1 MAIMSAQLIFSLSLV
16 FLVSG
21 AHMATISITNNC
33 PYTVWP
39 GTLANAEHPQLAETG
54 FELATRGTKTLNIPA
69 KWAGRFWARTQC
81 SGSFTCAT
89 ADCGSGQVACN
100 GKGAVPP
107 ASLVEIKF
115 QSDDGQDYYNLSL
128 VDGFNLPVA
137 VAPENGSGSK
147 CVKATCSANVNAA
160 CPAELQVKGTDGSV
174 IACKSACEQFKDPKY
189 CCTEAYADNCPP
201 TNYATIFKNQCPQA
215 YSYPKDDASSVF
227 ACTSGANY
235 AITFCP

>member
-1 MAIMSAQLIFSLSLV
+1 MASMSAQLIFSLTLA

-21 AHMATISITNNC
+21 AHLATVSITNNC

-54 FELATRGTKTLNIPA
+54 FELPSRGTKTLNIPTG
-69 KWAGRFWARTQC
+69 WAGRFWARTQC
-81 SGSFTCAT
+81 SGNFKCVT

-115 QSDDGQDYYNLSL
+115 QTEDGQDYYNLSL
-128 VDGFNLPVA
+128 VDGFNLPIA
-137 VAPENGSGSK
+137 VAPQNGSGPK
-147 CVKATCSANVNAA
+147 CIKLTCSADVNAK
-160 CPAELQVKGTDGSV
+160 CPAELQVKGPNGSV

-189 CCTEAYADNCPP
+189 CCTEAFKDNCPP

-227 ACTSGANY
+227 ACKGANY

>member
-1 MAIMSAQLIFSLSLV
+1 MAIMSAQLTFSLSLV

-54 FELATRGTKTLNIPA
+54 FELATRGTKTLNILLN
-69 KWAGRFWARTQC
+69 GRA
-81 SGSFTCAT
+81 
-89 ADCGSGQVACN
+89 
-100 GKGAVPP
+100 AVGPNAMLA
-107 ASLVEIKF
+107 ASLVPLQTVAQAK
-115 QSDDGQDYYNLSL
+115 
-128 VDGFNLPVA
+128 LPA
-137 VAPENGSGSK
+137 M
-147 CVKATCSANVNAA
+147 
-160 CPAELQVKGTDGSV
+160 LQVKGADGSV

-189 CCTEAYADNCPP
+189 CCTGAYADNCPP

-227 ACTSGANY
+227 ACTPGANY

>member
-1 MAIMSAQLIFSLSLV
+1 MASMSAQLIFSLTLA

-21 AHMATISITNNC
+21 AHLATVSITNNC

-54 FELATRGTKTLNIPA
+54 FVLPSRGTKTLNIPTG
-69 KWAGRFWARTQC
+69 WAGRFWARTQC
-81 SGSFTCAT
+81 SGNFKCVT

-115 QSDDGQDYYNLSL
+115 QTEDGQDYYNLSL
-128 VDGFNLPVA
+128 VDGFNLPIA
-137 VAPENGSGSK
+137 VAPQNGSGPK
-147 CVKATCSANVNAA
+147 CIKLTCSADVNAK
-160 CPAELQVKGTDGSV
+160 CPAELQVKGPNGNVVS
-174 IACKSACEQFKDPKY
+174 CKSACEQFKDPKY
-189 CCTEAYADNCPP
+189 CCTEAFKDNCPP

-227 ACTSGANY
+227 ACKGANY

>member
-39 GTLANAEHPQLAETG
+39 GTLANAEHPQLVETG

-81 SGSFTCAT
+81 SSNFTCAT

-100 GKGAVPP
+100 
-107 ASLVEIKF
+107 
-115 QSDDGQDYYNLSL
+115 
-128 VDGFNLPVA
+128 VA
-137 VAPENGSGSK
+137 VARENGSGSK
-147 CVKATCSANVNAA
+147 CVKATCSANVNAV
-160 CPAELQVKGTDGSV
+160 CPTELQVKGTDGSV

-189 CCTEAYADNCPP
+189 CCTGAYADNCPP

-227 ACTSGANY
+227 ACTSRANY

>member
-1 MAIMSAQLIFSLSLV
+1 MAIMSAQLIFSLTLA

-21 AHMATISITNNC
+21 AHLATVSITNNC

-54 FELATRGTKTLNIPA
+54 FELPSRGTKTLNIPTG
-69 KWAGRFWARTQC
+69 WAGRSWARTQC
-81 SGSFTCAT
+81 SGNFKCVT
-89 ADCGSGQVACN
+89 ADCDSGQVACN

-115 QSDDGQDYYNLSL
+115 QTEDGQDYYNLSL
-128 VDGFNLPVA
+128 VDGFNLPIA
-137 VAPENGSGSK
+137 VAPQNGNGPK
-147 CVKATCSANVNAA
+147 CIKLTCSANVNAK
-160 CPAELQVKGTDGSV
+160 CPAELQVKGPNGNVVS
-174 IACKSACEQFKDPKY
+174 CKSACEQFKDPKY
-189 CCTEAYADNCPP
+189 CCTEAFKDNCPP

-227 ACTSGANY
+227 ACKGANY

>member
-100 GKGAVPP
+100 
-107 ASLVEIKF
+107 
-115 QSDDGQDYYNLSL
+115 
-128 VDGFNLPVA
+128 
-137 VAPENGSGSK
+137 
-147 CVKATCSANVNAA
+147 ANVNAA

-174 IACKSACEQFKDPKY
+174 IACKSACEQFKDAKY
-189 CCTEAYADNCPP
+189 CCTGAYADNCPP